1 MDGDRMKK
9 VFKGVS
15 IAIVVIGAI
24 VGIVFGVSTRISGEE

>member
-1 MDGDRMKK
+1 MDGDGKKK

-24 VGIVFGVSTRISGEE
+24 VGIVFGASTRISDEE